1 MKKNF
6 TVHTT
11 EDVPGLG
18 MVGGFKVAGAACD
31 IRNKNDLKR
40 LDVALIVSE
49 TPATG
54 AGVFTTND
62 VKAAPVLTDM
72 AHLSRSEKI
81 KAIVA
86 NSGNANA
93 CNGERGMADAM
104 AMCKAVAELVGSK
117 PEQVLVCS
125 TGVIGVPLPWEP
137 YETGVPAAV
146 AALAPSA
153 AGAHDAACAVMTTDT
168 VPKEVSIAGEVPQ
181 VGGGTVSVRVGGF
194 VKGSG
199 MIQPNMATMLAVL
212 ATDAPLT
219 AEAAREALRGAVGQS
234 FNKVTVDSDTSTN
247 DTCILLATGAAGGE
261 KIDLSHPAF
270 PAVAAA
276 VRAACV
282 ELARKIAADGEGST
296 KLVTV
301 TVTGAASEADADTV
315 ARAIANSPLVKTA
328 IFGHDANWGRVAAA
342 AGKCGVPFDQYAV
355 DIDFLGVPV
364 CRAGLTVP
372 MDEEDMLHRFEA
384 PEIPITVN
392 LGMGEAST
400 RVWTCDL
407 THDYVTINGD
417 YRT

>member
-125 TGVIGVPLPWEP
+125 TGRIGEFLPMQKIEK
-137 YETGVPAAV
+137 GVK
-146 AALAPSA
+146 
-153 AGAHDAACAVMTTDT
+153 DAFE
-168 VPKEVSIAGEVPQ
+168 KLS
-181 VGGGTVSVRVGGF
+181 
-194 VKGSG
+194 
-199 MIQPNMATMLAVL
+199 
-212 ATDAPLT
+212 
-219 AEAAREALRGAVGQS
+219 
-234 FNKVTVDSDTSTN
+234 DSDSLRVSK
-247 DTCILLATGAAGGE
+247 ILHAIGDFERLGDHAVNIAEWVMFSITGRHCEAETAG
-261 KIDLSHPAF
+261 
-270 PAVAAA
+270 
-276 VRAACV
+276 R
-282 ELARKIAADGEGST
+282 
-296 KLVTV
+296 
-301 TVTGAASEADADTV
+301 
-315 ARAIANSPLVKTA
+315 
-328 IFGHDANWGRVAAA
+328 
-342 AGKCGVPFDQYAV
+342 
-355 DIDFLGVPV
+355 
-364 CRAGLTVP
+364 
-372 MDEEDMLHRFEA
+372 
-384 PEIPITVN
+384 
-392 LGMGEAST
+392 
-400 RVWTCDL
+400 
-407 THDYVTINGD
+407 
-417 YRT
+417 

>member
-125 TGVIGVPLPWEP
+125 TGRIGEFLPMQKIEK
-137 YETGVPAAV
+137 GVK
-146 AALAPSA
+146 
-153 AGAHDAACAVMTTDT
+153 DAFEKLSDS
-168 VPKEVSIAGEVPQ
+168 EE
-181 VGGGTVSVRVGGF
+181 
-194 VKGSG
+194 
-199 MIQPNMATMLAVL
+199 
-212 ATDAPLT
+212 
-219 AEAAREALRGAVGQS
+219 QS
-234 FNKVTVDSDTSTN
+234 RN
-247 DTCILLATGAAGGE
+247 
-261 KIDLSHPAF
+261 
-270 PAVAAA
+270 
-276 VRAACV
+276 
-282 ELARKIAADGEGST
+282 
-296 KLVTV
+296 
-301 TVTGAASEADADTV
+301 
-315 ARAIANSPLVKTA
+315 
-328 IFGHDANWGRVAAA
+328 AAA
-342 AGKCGVPFDQYAV
+342 AILTSDTRPKTVLVKVEFAGKLRVFRSIQNMFFLCRTVKHDVTFFFRQVFKWNVGSNAHRPADIHHQRPHERIPRRHRPFFD
-355 DIDFLGVPV
+355 
-364 CRAGLTVP
+364 R
-372 MDEEDMLHRFEA
+372 EA
-384 PEIPITVN
+384 FI
-392 LGMGEAST
+392 GYQ
-400 RVWTCDL
+400 C
-407 THDYVTINGD
+407 
-417 YRT
+417 